1 MKKLL
6 TLALVLYAAG
16 AFAADRIVEEFGTPP
31 TYSSIA
37 AAVAAAV
44 DGDRIIVKNRAGDI
58 PWIENIAI
66 SKSLTFLSYTNNV
79 QFVVQ
84 GTYTI
89 NATNGR
95 EVNFIGMRNTAGGVV
110 AGTATGTARGTLVS
124 IMDCWFVAGSISL
137 SNTVFDVQVIGNQLD
152 NGAVIIHWGNV
163 IGNSVSNPSVTSIN
177 ITSTLTT
184 APTDTCYIV
193 GNRVL
198 NAGFTG
204 ILVDS
209 RHQVYHIKNNF
220 VKCYN
225 PIQLSKGNAVSI
237 PNLVYN
243 NTLLSTSCG
252 AGFDGNLYILNT
264 VSGSVW
270 EIMNNVFDNQ
280 SGSCS
285 TTYAI
290 NLGSGISTSV
300 INGYYNHVDALY
312 SLPIDPSG
320 WTFLGNNTT
329 GATIATNTT
338 TGVITSG
345 SPINGGNPAAPY
357 YDLDLSIGDAGAYGG
372 SYTHNN
378 FFPLFTGAARVY
390 FVTYP
395 FNVRQ
400 GSTLATKAFGFDR

>member
-1 MKKLL
+1 MKRLFI
-6 TLALVLYAAG
+6 LALVLCTTS
-16 AFAADRIVEEFGTPP
+16 AFAVDRIVEEFGTPP
-31 TYSSIA
+31 TYASIA

-66 SKSLTFLSYTNNV
+66 SKSLTFLSYTNNT
-79 QFVVQ
+79 QFIVQ
-84 GTYTI
+84 GNYTI
-89 NATNGR
+89 NAADGR
-95 EVNFIGMRNTAGGVV
+95 QVHFVGMKNTAGGVIS
-110 AGTATGTARGTLVS
+110 GTTTGTARSTKVS
-124 IMDCWFVAGSISL
+124 VMDSWFVIGSISL

-163 IGNSVSNPSVTSIN
+163 IGNSVSNASVTSIN
-177 ITSTLTT
+177 ITSSLTT

-193 GNRVL
+193 GNKVL
-198 NAGFTG
+198 NSDFSG
-204 ILVDS
+204 ILVDA

-225 PIQLSKGNAVSI
+225 PIQLSKGNAVAI

-252 AGFDGNLYILNT
+252 AGFAGNMYILNT
-264 VSGSVW
+264 TAGSVW
-270 EIMNNVFDNQ
+270 EIMNNVMDNL

-285 TTYAI
+285 TTHAV
-290 NLGSGISTSV
+290 NLGSGISTTV

-312 SLPIDPSG
+312 SSAFDPSG

-329 GATIATNTT
+329 GAGIAVNAT
-338 TGVITSG
+338 TGAITSG
-345 SPINGGNPAAPY
+345 SPINGGNPAAPF
-357 YDLDLSIGDAGAYGG
+357 YDLDLSIGDAGAFGG
-372 SYTHNN
+372 SYTHDN

-390 FVTYP
+390 FVSYP